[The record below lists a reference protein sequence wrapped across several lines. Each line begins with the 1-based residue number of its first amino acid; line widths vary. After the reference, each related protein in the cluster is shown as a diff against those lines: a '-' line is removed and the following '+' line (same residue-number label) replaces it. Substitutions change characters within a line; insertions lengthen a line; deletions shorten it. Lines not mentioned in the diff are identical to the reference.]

1 MYITVG
7 SMEPSMFIA
16 PITSFVDEMKAR
28 GDASLVVEYEII
40 EGHGH
45 DTVFKPSIREAL
57 LMFYGVEDA

>member
-1 MYITVG
+1 
-7 SMEPSMFIA
+7 MEPSMFIA